1 MTGGA
6 AMANGN
12 GDNNK
17 ASGWVSRNWV
27 TLAGVA
33 VVFGGM
39 QVGLAHVQSD
49 QVSAS
54 SERDDIKDL
63 VQETRETLEGLRTAV
78 NSNTAAIT
86 RLDVALSELQRYL
99 RNSHHQP

>member
-1 MTGGA
+1 
-6 AMANGN
+6 MADGDGN
-12 GDNNK
+12 GDSK
-17 ASGWVSRNWV
+17 MPAWISRNWV

-39 QVGLAHVQSD
+39 QVGLRHVQSD

-54 SERDDIKDL
+54 AERDDIKDL
-63 VQETRETLEGLRTAV
+63 VQETRETLEGVRTTV
-78 NSNTAAIT
+78 DSNTAAIT

-99 RNSHHQP
+99 RTSHHQP